1 MLESTHKLIGFSL
14 AAEDGEIGTVKD
26 FYFDDQNWNIRYLV
40 VETGNW
46 LFGRRVLISPFA
58 VQSVSEDQKLLKVNM
73 TKDQVKSSP
82 TIDTN
87 LPVSK
92 QMEKKLNDYYAWPYY
107 GGAGMGYPTTG
118 MVKVARVIKADAVED
133 SKADKHL
140 RSYKHVRDYTVYNPD
155 GYLGETVDFLVNTAD
170 WTLPH
175 LIIEMAEPRIGE
187 LLLIA
192 TDNIASID
200 FSTYAV
206 SVMLGTA
213 QLERLSSIHPDAD
226 PEEHTPQ

>member
-14 AAEDGEIGTVKD
+14 SAEDGEIGTVKD

-46 LFGRRVLISPFA
+46 LFGRRVLISPYA
-58 VQSVSEDQKLLKVNM
+58 VQSVAEQEKLLQVNM
-73 TKDQVKSSP
+73 TKEQVKSSP
-82 TIDTN
+82 TIDTD

-92 QMEKKLNDYYAWPYY
+92 QLEKKLNDYYAWPYY

-118 MVKVARVIKADAVED
+118 MVKVARVLKAETEED

-155 GYLGETVDFLVNTAD
+155 GYLGETVDFLVNTSD

-175 LIIEMAEPRIGE
+175 LIIELAEPASGE
-187 LLLIA
+187 LLMVA
-192 TDNIASID
+192 THSIASID

-206 SVMLGTA
+206 SVMLSRADLA
-213 QLERLSSIHPDAD
+213 QRSAD
-226 PEEHTPQ
+226 L